1 MASTPPGARKQK
13 IDFTVDQGVYAAFMK
28 MCSNKGFA
36 PQVVIE
42 KAMKNFADTGRI

>member
-28 MCSNKGFA
+28 KCSNMGMA

-42 KAMKNFADTGRI
+42 RCMKKYSETGQI